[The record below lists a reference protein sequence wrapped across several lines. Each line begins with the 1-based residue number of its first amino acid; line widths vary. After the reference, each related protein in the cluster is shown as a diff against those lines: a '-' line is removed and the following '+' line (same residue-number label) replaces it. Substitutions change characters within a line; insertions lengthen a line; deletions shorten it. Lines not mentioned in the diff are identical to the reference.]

1 MKTFQLAG
9 KARELSNKQAVKTLR
24 REAGVPC
31 ILYGEGIKENVV
43 FSVDKKELGQIIY
56 TPFSYIIELNI
67 DGKKYLATFHDVQ
80 YHPVTDEPLHVDFLA
95 VSKDKPVSI
104 AVPIEITGTSDG
116 VREGG
121 KLQQTTRKLKISAKL
136 KDLPDSIVV
145 DITSLKLGKTIVA
158 GDIKYDNIQILTS
171 KNAIICSV
179 KMTRAAIG
187 AAAAAGTPST
197 PAK

>member
-24 REAGVPC
+24 REGGVPC

-56 TPFSYIIELNI
+56 TPFAYIIELNI
-67 DGKKYLATFHDVQ
+67 DGKKYLATFHAVQ
-80 YHPVTDEPLHVDFLA
+80 YHPVTDEPLHVDFLS
-95 VSKDKPVSI
+95 VTEDKPVSI
-104 AVPIEITGTSDG
+104 AVPIEITGTSVG

-121 KLQQTTRKLKISAKL
+121 KLQQTTRKLKISANL

-145 DITSLKLGKTIVA
+145 DISNLMLGKTIVA
-158 GDIKYDNIQILTS
+158 GDIKYDKIQILSS
-171 KNAIICSV
+171 KNTIICSV

-187 AAAAAGTPST
+187 AAAAVATPG
-197 PAK
+197 K

>member
-24 REAGVPC
+24 RESGVPC

-56 TPFSYIIELNI
+56 TPFAYIIELNI
-67 DGKKYLATFHDVQ
+67 DGKKYLATFHAVQ
-80 YHPVTDEPLHVDFLA
+80 YHPVTDEPLHVDFLS
-95 VSKDKPVSI
+95 VTEDKPVAI
-104 AVPIEITGTSDG
+104 AVPIEITGTSVG

-121 KLQQTTRKLKISAKL
+121 KLQQTTRKLKISANL

-145 DITSLKLGKTIVA
+145 DISNLMLGKTIVA
-158 GDIKYDNIQILTS
+158 GDIKYDKIQILSS
-171 KNAIICSV
+171 KNTIICSV

-187 AAAAAGTPST
+187 AAAAVAT